1 MMNLPEQ
8 HRPHAEEWARRK
20 RNNIRL
26 GWVFALVVLALFAL
40 SILKYRPL

>member
-1 MMNLPEQ
+1 MMQLPEQ
-8 HRPHAEEWARRK
+8 HRADDDEWARRK

-26 GWVFALVVLALFAL
+26 GWVFALVVLALFGL

>member
-1 MMNLPEQ
+1 MMPLPEQ
-8 HRPHAEEWARRK
+8 HHANDEEWVRRK

>member
-1 MMNLPEQ
+1 MQLPEQ
-8 HRPHAEEWARRK
+8 NRVDDEEWARRK

-26 GWVFALVVLALFAL
+26 GWVFALIVLALFAL

>member
-1 MMNLPEQ
+1 MSLSEQ
-8 HRPHAEEWARRK
+8 HSANDEEWLRRK

-26 GWVFALVVLALFAL
+26 GWVFAAVVLALFAL